1 MEYIKYKLLK
11 ESVRFI
17 ETCQTC
23 ALNGVIN
30 RETYSSLVN
39 IKLEF
44 LRNMLKYDKLK
55 FCFDKKFSS
64 RLEGIF
70 KTDNI
75 LLDNRSQCKGC

>member
-1 MEYIKYKLLK
+1 MEYIKYKLLN

-17 ETCQTC
+17 ETCQIC
-23 ALNGVIN
+23 ALKGVIN

-55 FCFDKKFSS
+55 FCLDRKFSS

-75 LLDNRSQCKGC
+75 LLDHRGGCNGV